1 MEYTLRRTV
10 QIELE
15 GVAMHVDVVTDSTWD
30 EWYEEAIRVD
40 DSERDISGLIDRHAP
55 GLLEEIERA
64 VDVEIRQL
72 IQERAMSWMA

>member
-40 DSERDISGLIDRHAP
+40 DSERDISGLIDRYAS

-72 IQERAMSWMA
+72 IQERAMSWMV